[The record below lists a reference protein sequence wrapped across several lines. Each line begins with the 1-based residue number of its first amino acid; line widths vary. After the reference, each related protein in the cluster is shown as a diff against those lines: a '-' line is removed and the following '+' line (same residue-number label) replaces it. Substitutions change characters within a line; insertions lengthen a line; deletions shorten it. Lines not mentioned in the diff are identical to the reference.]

1 MRRINITH
9 VIIYLIIIGAYI
21 FGTFYQKQQA
31 KNLIRKI
38 SGNKELIQIDK
49 RTFLSDSSH
58 YFITKTQGYGGSLV
72 GLVIINNRNIIQKFE
87 VIQHSETPSYF
98 KKCLPLI
105 KSLKQ
110 KSLTDAVM
118 NSDAVSGATLS
129 SYAIN
134 QSLQQVNKTDD
145 FIRPPFEKIPVSTWI
160 VLALIILS
168 LLEGFLRNKL
178 IIKIIQY
185 TLAVISV
192 AVIGFWLNTPLS
204 FSFLS
209 RFIVLE
215 IPPFYQYINLYLLL
229 AYALISIIIFKSNNY
244 CKQICPFGR
253 LQDLCSLA
261 LKPKQNKRI
270 GQKAFQ
276 LPSWLTLVALL
287 PVLLFQ
293 TPGVSGYEIYSGV
306 FDFTLSIFLYG
317 VLVMVVLLL
326 AYTKRPWCKF
336 FCPTGYSL
344 NFILKRYQ
352 NLWKRK

>member
-1 MRRINITH
+1 MRRIKIEH
-9 VIIYLIIIGAYI
+9 VIIVLIIIGAYI
-21 FGTFYQKQQA
+21 FGNFYQKQQT
-31 KNLIRKI
+31 KNLIYKI
-38 SGNKELIQIDK
+38 SGNKQLIQIDD
-49 RTFLSDSSH
+49 RTFMSDSLH
-58 YFITKTQGYGGSLV
+58 YIITNTHGYGGSLV

-87 VIQHSETPSYF
+87 IIQHSETPSYF

-105 KSLKQ
+105 ESLIQ
-110 KSLTDAVM
+110 KPLTNVVM
-118 NSDAVSGATLS
+118 SPDAVSGATLS

-134 QSLQQVNKTDD
+134 QSFLQVDRVNNFT
-145 FIRPPFEKIPVSTWI
+145 IQPVEKIPVSTWI
-160 VLALIILS
+160 ILALIILA
-168 LLEGFLRNKL
+168 LLENLVKNKL

-185 TLAVISV
+185 TVAVISV
-192 AVIGFWLNTPLS
+192 AIVGFWLNTPLS

-209 RFIVLE
+209 RFIILE
-215 IPPFYQYINLYLLL
+215 IPPFHQYINLYLLL

-244 CKQICPFGR
+244 CKHICPFGR

-261 LKPKQNKRI
+261 LKPTQNKRI

-276 LPSWLTLVALL
+276 LPSWLTLAVLL

-293 TPGVSGYEIYSGV
+293 APGISGYEIYSGV

-317 VLVMVVLLL
+317 VLVMVIFLL
-326 AYTKRPWCKF
+326 ALTKRPWCKF

-352 NLWKRK
+352 NLWKGK